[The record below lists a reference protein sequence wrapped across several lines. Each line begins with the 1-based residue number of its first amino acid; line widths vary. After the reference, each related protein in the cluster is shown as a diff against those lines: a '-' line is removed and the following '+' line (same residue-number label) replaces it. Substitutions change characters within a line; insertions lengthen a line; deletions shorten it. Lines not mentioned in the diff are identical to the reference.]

1 MDDISYS
8 LEAKPEPSWTMAYKT
23 RKTVNRLERK
33 QLYNNYCYT
42 SQLKYVFWLDENV
55 SRAIG
60 QNYLTP

>member
-1 MDDISYS
+1 MYILLNQYMDDHKF
-8 LEAKPEPSWTMAYKT
+8 EQW
-23 RKTVNRLERK
+23 RKIWRK
-33 QLYNNYCYT
+33 DCYT